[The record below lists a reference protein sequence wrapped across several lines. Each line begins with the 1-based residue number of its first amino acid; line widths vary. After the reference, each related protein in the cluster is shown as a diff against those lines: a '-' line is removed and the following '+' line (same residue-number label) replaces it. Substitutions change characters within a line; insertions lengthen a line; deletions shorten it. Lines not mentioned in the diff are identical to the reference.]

1 MVKPHVAD
9 RAPVSQGQGVSA
21 LSPTPVAQRAGGAA
35 RRLRLPLQ
43 NRLLP
48 GAARALALFAFI
60 RLVGIAAI
68 ALANNLAGHPL
79 FKGLAHA
86 WDSRWYLNIAEYGYG
101 THVYVLATTGAVQRD
116 WAFFPLYPGLIRAVY
131 TVLPISPGAAA
142 LLISWSAAGAAAYG
156 IYAIGHHLYG
166 RAVATA
172 LVAVWASLPHS
183 VVLDIAYTESLLT
196 ALAAWSLYAVLTGR
210 WLWAGA
216 LAALAGLSRPTG
228 FAVAAAVGITAVH
241 EIIRRRGRVPLGLW
255 VGAAIA
261 PLGWVGFVLWV
272 GDHTGDLLGGYF
284 TVQRAWDSRFD
295 FGAGSLEFLKAL
307 LLHGGRV
314 VYPVALVI
322 VAAAVL
328 LFCLLCIDRLPLALV
343 VYTGI
348 LVLITVG
355 GSGPYASKPR
365 FLLPAFP
372 LLIPLALAFARSW
385 RVRPKHAF
393 VLGTALAAL
402 SVAYGTY
409 ILTASRT
416 PL

>member
-1 MVKPHVAD
+1 MAKPHVAD
-9 RAPVSQGQGVSA
+9 RAPVPQGQGVSA
-21 LSPTPVAQRAGGAA
+21 LSPAPVGKCAGGAA
-35 RRLRLPLQ
+35 RRLRLPLHH
-43 NRLLP
+43 RLLP
-48 GAARALALFAFI
+48 GAAQALALFAVI
-60 RLVGIAAI
+60 RLAGIAAI
-68 ALANNLAGHPL
+68 ALANAFSRHPL
-79 FKGLAHA
+79 SRGLAHT
-86 WDSRWYLNIAEYGYG
+86 WDSRWYLHIAEYGYG
-101 THVYVLATTGAVQRD
+101 THVHVLSTTGAVQRD

-131 TVLPISPGAAA
+131 TVLPVSPGAAA
-142 LLISWSAAGAAAYG
+142 LLIAWTAAGVAAYG

-172 LVAVWASLPHS
+172 LVALWASLPHS
-183 VVLDIAYTESLLT
+183 VVLDIAYTESLLS
-196 ALAAWSLYAVLTGR
+196 ALAAWSLYAVLKGR
-210 WLWAGA
+210 WLWAGV

-228 FAVAAAVGITAVH
+228 FAVAAAVSVAAVY
-241 EIIRRRGRVPLGLW
+241 ELIRLRGRAPLALW
-255 VGAAIA
+255 AGAAIA

-295 FGAGSLEFLKAL
+295 FGAGSLKFLKGL

-314 VYPVALVI
+314 VYPLSLVI

-328 LFCLLCIDRLPLALV
+328 LFFLLCIDRLPLALV
-343 VYTGI
+343 VYSGI

-365 FLLPAFP
+365 FLVPAFP
-372 LLIPLALAFARSW
+372 LLLPLALAFARSW

-393 VLGTALAAL
+393 VLGAALAAL
-402 SVAYGTY
+402 SVVYGAYL
-409 ILTASRT
+409 LTASDT